1 MKVTIDLENLES
13 IVQTTLEQNSGEA
26 IHKAL
31 ESVVQKEVDRVLES
45 DVGNSINTIVE
56 SYIREYL
63 DTAKIQVGNS
73 WNGEGIKEFTVKE
86 YLKTQVAEIFEN
98 KVFSVKEKDRWGDMK
113 TEKVTF
119 QEFIEKHFDVEKYA
133 KTYLEKIAR
142 EVKKEVDCKL
152 KSMFDDAMRHTLA
165 DNIFTIVSS
174 SDTYQKVQNSLKLLG
189 E

>member
-13 IVQTTLEQNSGEA
+13 VVQTALEQNSGEA

-31 ESVVQKEVDRVLES
+31 ETVAQKEVDRVLQN
-45 DVGNSINTIVE
+45 DVDKSINAIVE

-73 WNGEGIKEFTVKE
+73 WSGEGIKEFTVEE
-86 YLKTQVAEIFEN
+86 YLKSQVAEIFES
-98 KVFSVKEKDRWGDMK
+98 KVFSVKTKDRWGDTP
-113 TEKVTF
+113 TEKITF
-119 QEFIEKHFDVEKYA
+119 QEFVEKHFDVEKYA

-142 EVKKEVDCKL
+142 EVRNEVDCKL

-165 DNIFTIVSS
+165 DNVFTIVSS
-174 SDTYQKVQNSLKLLG
+174 SDTYQKVQNGLKLLG